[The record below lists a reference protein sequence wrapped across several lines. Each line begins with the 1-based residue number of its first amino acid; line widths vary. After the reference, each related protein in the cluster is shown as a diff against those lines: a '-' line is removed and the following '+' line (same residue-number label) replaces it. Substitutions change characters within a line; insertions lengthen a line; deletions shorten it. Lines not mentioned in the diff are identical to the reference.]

1 MPVFQSRSPD
11 LKVIGQTILAVVDGM
26 GVFKETALKWL
37 KEEGIENPKPDK
49 YYSEQAWLNCFKRIS
64 RTLGDVTLRNIG
76 RTWPSNVQFP
86 PELNSIEQ
94 VLETMDK
101 IYQINHIGEGDPGHY
116 TWEKTG
122 ESSGIMTTDHP
133 YPCSLDHGVLEGF
146 VNHFK
151 EPEQFASVEHLP
163 DSCKMDSGEIC
174 KFEIKW
180 QKFV

>member
-37 KEEGIENPKPDK
+37 KEEGIENPKPEE

-64 RTLGDVTLRNIG
+64 ITLGDVTLRNIG

-86 PELNSIEQ
+86 PEISSIEQ
-94 VLETMDK
+94 VLELMDK
-101 IYQINHIGEGDPGHY
+101 IYQMNHIGEGDPGHY

-122 ESSGIMTTDHP
+122 ERSGIMTTDHP

-146 VNHFK
+146 TNHFK
-151 EPEQFASVEHLP
+151 TEEQKISVIHLP
-163 DSCKMDSGEIC
+163 NECKIDSGDIC

-180 QKFV
+180 